1 MRHAAQANHEIGELL
16 DLLERPGAGESKA
29 RGKHLSS
36 T

>member
-16 DLLERPGAGESKA
+16 HLFEPPRAGKSKA